1 MLINVNSSKY
11 LPWQPELFEL
21 VVEKLKL
28 DLELKIAS
36 CAALWM
42 F

>member
-1 MLINVNSSKY
+1 MSIHLSTF
-11 LPWQPELFEL
+11 PWQPELFEL
-21 VVEKLKL
+21 VVAKLKL